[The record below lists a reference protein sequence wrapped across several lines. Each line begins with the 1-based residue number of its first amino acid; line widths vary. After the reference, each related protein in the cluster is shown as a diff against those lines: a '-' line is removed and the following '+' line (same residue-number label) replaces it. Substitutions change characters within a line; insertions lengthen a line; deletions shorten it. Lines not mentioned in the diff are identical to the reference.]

1 MECFWQK
8 ISFLFFFYLIGV
20 PFSCSAGYLEDI
32 QELALGGDPE
42 AQLTLALLYEYG
54 GEGVDRDT
62 DMSFFWLEKAGMSCL
77 PCACLYL
84 GIKYENGSGVSR
96 DLSKAVMFY
105 RCAARQ
111 DWPAAQF
118 FLGRLLA
125 AGKGAKQDSLQ
136 ALALFSLAA
145 EHAYPGAE
153 EAYSELFAKNHGI
166 SLRILQDKQVQ
177 LLEER
182 PFCN

>member
-1 MECFWQK
+1 M
-8 ISFLFFFYLIGV
+8 FLLFCLSLLPSLCIAAYVDDMQG
-20 PFSCSAGYLEDI
+20 
-32 QELALGGDPE
+32 LAAGGDPE
-42 AQLTLALLYEYG
+42 AQLALALLYEYG
-54 GEGVDRDT
+54 GDSIARDT
-62 DMSFFWLEKAGMSCL
+62 DMSLFWLEKAGMACL

-96 DLSKAVMFY
+96 DLSKAVQYY

-118 FLGRLLA
+118 FLGRLFA
-125 AGKGAKQDSLQ
+125 AGKGVKEDSLQ
-136 ALALFSLAA
+136 ALALFALAA
-145 EHAYPGAE
+145 EHEYPGAG
-153 EAYSELFAKNHGI
+153 EAYAELLEKTEGI
-166 SLRILQDKQVQ
+166 DLPALQDKQVQ